1 MPRTTATA
9 KIDIDLVKKLVME
22 NPDEF
27 RGLLGEAPEP
37 MLQDRYGRT
46 VAVKDKVTT
55 PAGESGM
62 VIRIDKKSKRIL
74 IHLDEPKD
82 GKTTRML
89 MAHRVEVRRGRPRK
103 MRVA

>member
-1 MPRTTATA
+1 MPRTTAMA

-27 RGLLGEAPEP
+27 RGLLGEAHET
-37 MLQDRYGRT
+37 LQDRYGRT
-46 VAVKDKVTT
+46 VSVKDKVTT

-62 VIRIDKKSKRIL
+62 VIRIDKKSKRVL

-103 MRVA
+103 QRVA